1 MKRIL
6 AILAVCVMMLG
17 IAACAPDKV
26 IDPTVEDTE
35 NLYIYILERGYG
47 SEWLVE
53 MAKAFEEKTRINT
66 DVFSTSSPTRLP
78 SEIKKGPTGTD
89 ADIFFNLGHHRVQ
102 YQNYSGLWE
111 DYPDGLLD
119 LTELYGMTI
128 PGENVTFGDKMVG
141 DFRKYSNQGTEE
153 DPKYYT
159 VPWASGIMG
168 LTYNIDVFKELYGD
182 SYEDKLPNTTKE
194 LYDLAVDIKNKGGMP
209 FIFAGQLDYFSSSMM
224 YDWWAQYEGIE
235 EFENFFKGRAY
246 DENYETYV
254 ENAKEIFRQT
264 GRFKSIEALSQL
276 ISYDAAL
283 YYRNGYSYGEFDYK
297 DLQVRYLT
305 KANKTAMMPNGDWL
319 ETENDGSNECEF
331 GMMKTPV
338 LSAITEKLDSIED
351 GDDETLSLVIDYVD
365 GNLDEPPAGVSETDI
380 EKVRIARNIT
390 ASNGLTHSAYVPQF
404 TNAKANVFRF
414 FLFMASDEGLR
425 IYKEYTKGG
434 FLPFKHDYTGVE
446 LSTFEKDIAEQLNSM
461 HYVGEL
467 NLSPLFYKGGL
478 SGVKYSNQASLESR
492 IACSP
497 SSANYLDAQG
507 AFEAFFYSD
516 TEWELLVNSST

>member
-6 AILAVCVMMLG
+6 VLA
-17 IAACAPDKV
+17 AACLMMFSAAACGPGTV

-47 SEWLVE
+47 SKWLVK
-53 MAKAFEEKTRINT
+53 MAEAFEEETGINT
-66 DVFSTSSPTRLP
+66 EVYSTSSPTRLP

-111 DYPDGLLD
+111 DYPDGILD

-128 PGENVTFGDKMVG
+128 PGEDTTFGAKMLG
-141 DFRKYSNQGTEE
+141 DFRKYSNQGTE
-153 DPKYYT
+153 DNPKYYS

-168 LTYNIDVFKELYGD
+168 LTYNIDVFKELYGN
-182 SYEDKLPNTTKE
+182 SYRERLPNTTQE
-194 LYDLAVDIKNKGGMP
+194 LYDLAQDIKSKGGTP
-209 FIFAGQLDYFSSSMM
+209 FVFAGQLDYFSSSMM

-235 EFENFFKGRAY
+235 EFENFFRGRAY

-254 ENAKEIFRQT
+254 ENSKEIFRQT
-264 GRFKSIEALSQL
+264 GRFKAIEALSKL
-276 ISYDAAL
+276 ISYDSGL
-283 YYRNGYSYGEFDYK
+283 YYRDGYSYGEFDYK
-297 DLQVRYLT
+297 DLQVQYLT
-305 KANKTAMMPNGDWL
+305 KSNKMAMMPNGDWL

-338 LSAITEKLDSIED
+338 LSAITEKLDSID
-351 GDDETLSLVIDYVD
+351 DDETLSLVIDYVD
-365 GNLDEPPAGVSETDI
+365 GNLEEPPAGVSPEDI
-380 EKVRIARNIT
+380 ERVRIARNIT

-404 TNAKANVFRF
+404 TNAKKNVFRF

-425 IYKEYTKGG
+425 IYKENAKGG
-434 FLPFKHDYTGVE
+434 FLPFRYDYADMN
-446 LSTFEKDIAEQLNSM
+446 LSTFEKDIAAQINTM

-478 SGVKYSNQASLESR
+478 NGVKYSNQASLESR
-492 IACSP
+492 IACS
-497 SSANYLDAQG
+497 SASANYLDAQR

-516 TEWELLVNSST
+516 TEWELLVNRSK